1 MIDVHVC
8 WGAPDAEAQE
18 WAILNV
24 EYELKTDW
32 DPHNFDSELVTGSWL
47 ISEVI

>member
-1 MIDVHVC
+1 MIEVYVC

-24 EYELKTDW
+24 EHELKTDW
-32 DPHNFDSELVTGSWL
+32 GPDNFDSELGVGS
-47 ISEVI
+47 